1 MGILAS
7 APAPASATGV
17 DTDAGGT
24 SKVVTHFC
32 TASFAHIVVPIP
44 AHRSPN
50 VVFNDELQL
59 HMRLR
64 PVHHMKREEVDEGG
78 EGRIVGTPA
87 GEEVDD
93 GPERLNA
100 FNVNSG
106 RVVRWLIGCN
116 GVLVKQG
123 YRRRCEVAERADRG
137 CTESRKVAGTI
148 LRASRVRSA

>member
-1 MGILAS
+1 MGRI

-32 TASFAHIVVPIP
+32 TALFVHMVVPIP
-44 AHRSPN
+44 AHCSPG

-59 HMRLR
+59 HVRLR
-64 PVHHMKREEVDEGG
+64 PVYHMKREEADEGG

-93 GPERLNA
+93 GPESWKA
-100 FNVNSG
+100 VNVNS
-106 RVVRWLIGCN
+106 RRAVR
-116 GVLVKQG
+116 
-123 YRRRCEVAERADRG
+123 
-137 CTESRKVAGTI
+137 
-148 LRASRVRSA
+148 